1 VDLGIDFLP
10 VLGFIL
16 ATLFAFWPF
25 LLLGGILISR
35 VNLSKVLFLWL
46 LLFLIRVLIVFIPSE
61 SIHFIPEPLSTSL
74 FLLSGAGILVIVI
87 LQRRRGKSRI
97 KPGSALSTTAD
108 FQKLTPEEF
117 EELVTKLF
125 ISQGHQAKRVGGQGD
140 HGVDIKVLSKNDEKW
155 IVQCKRWN
163 GSIGEPTIRDLYG
176 VLYHMN
182 ADRAALITSG
192 TFTDQARTW
201 AEGKPI
207 DLVDG
212 KMLLT
217 LISKATGS

>member
-1 VDLGIDFLP
+1 VDLGIEFLS
-10 VLGFIL
+10 VLAFFL
-16 ATLFAFWPF
+16 TTLFAFWPL
-25 LLLGGILISR
+25 LLLGGIVKSR
-35 VNLSKVLFLWL
+35 ANLSKVLVIWL
-46 LLFLIRVLIVFIPSE
+46 ILFLVRVLIVFIPNE
-61 SIHFIPEPLSTSL
+61 GLQILEPYSTYL
-74 FLLSGAGILVIVI
+74 FLLSGAVILVIVI

-97 KPGSALSTTAD
+97 KSGSAFSTTDD

-140 HGVDIKVLSKNDEKW
+140 HGIDIKVLSKNGEKW

-163 GSIGEPTIRDLYG
+163 GSIGEPTVRDLYG

-192 TFTDQARTW
+192 TFTNQARTW
-201 AEGKPI
+201 AEGKPF

-217 LISKATGS
+217 LISKVTGS

>member
-1 VDLGIDFLP
+1 MDLGIDFLS
-10 VLGFIL
+10 VLAFFL
-16 ATLFAFWPF
+16 TTLFAFWPL

-35 VNLSKVLFLWL
+35 VNFSKVLFMWL
-46 LLFLIRVLIVFIPSE
+46 LLFLIRVLIVLMPFEGLQI
-61 SIHFIPEPLSTSL
+61 IPEPLSTSL

-87 LQRRRGKSRI
+87 VQRRRGNSRI
-97 KPGSALSTTAD
+97 KSGSTFSATDD

-125 ISQGHQAKRVGGQGD
+125 ISQGHQAKRMGGQGD
-140 HGVDIKVLSKNDEKW
+140 HGVDIRVLSKNGEKW

-176 VLYHMN
+176 VLNHMN

-212 KMLLT
+212 KMLLR

>member
-1 VDLGIDFLP
+1 MDLGIEFLS
-10 VLGFIL
+10 VLGWVL
-16 ATLFAFWPF
+16 ATLFAFWPL
-25 LLLGGILISR
+25 LLLGVILKTSG
-35 VNLSKVLFLWL
+35 NLSKVLVIWLAIFLVRIFMI
-46 LLFLIRVLIVFIPSE
+46 FLPPEGLHI
-61 SIHFIPEPLSTSL
+61 IPEPFSTSL
-74 FLLSGAGILVIVI
+74 FLLSGAVILVIVI

-97 KPGSALSTTAD
+97 KSGSAFSTTDD

-140 HGVDIKVLSKNDEKW
+140 HGVDIKVLSKNGEKW

-163 GSIGEPTIRDLYG
+163 GSIGEPTVRDLYG

-192 TFTDQARTW
+192 TFTNQARTW
-201 AEGKPI
+201 AEGKPF

-217 LISKATGS
+217 LISKVTGS